1 VDDFPA
7 LSCSTDRE
15 SGFRSASVYV
25 HWRRGS
31 LEYGEVYKPTSDRV
45 AQASGMVSVQA
56 ACSVDEALVMIEE
69 RAQTIDLTAEEVAE
83 SVVDRRFRF
92 AVRA

>member
-1 VDDFPA
+1 MNEP
-7 LSCSTDRE
+7 SKE
-15 SGFRSASVYV
+15 S
-25 HWRRGS
+25 
-31 LEYGEVYKPTSDRV
+31 PSDCM

-56 ACSVDEALVMIEE
+56 SCSVVEAFAMIEE

-92 AVRA
+92 AGRP